1 MTALVLFE
9 AVVILLL
16 SVLVVGLLR
25 SHAQILRALHDLGVN
40 MEDGAPEPSRRTFR
54 AGNRGDA
61 ARARAAESGVVPAG
75 APASERIG
83 AADLALPTD
92 GPLGDAHDVLGTSPL
107 GDGVAISLRGST
119 DRVLLAFLTSG
130 CQSCLGFW
138 QAFEDAENRLVAGPG
153 SRLVALTKGSDQ
165 ESPAAVAAL
174 VGVDFETVMSTEAFD
189 DYSVPIAPYF
199 VLIDSGRV
207 IGEGAAASFDQLRSL
222 MSKALTDAGFGMGS
236 RRSRRDMLR
245 GRRQPTVDEALE
257 AAGIGPGHPSL
268 HSDPS
273 PEATDGTPGGRG
285 A

>member
-1 MTALVLFE
+1 MPTTFWERPPSATVW
-9 AVVILLL
+9 
-16 SVLVVGLLR
+16 R
-25 SHAQILRALHDLGVN
+25 SRC
-40 MEDGAPEPSRRTFR
+40 
-54 AGNRGDA
+54 AGQPTECSWRSSPPV
-61 ARARAAESGVVPAG
+61 ARAAS
-75 APASERIG
+75 
-83 AADLALPTD
+83 D
-92 GPLGDAHDVLGTSPL
+92 
-107 GDGVAISLRGST
+107 
-119 DRVLLAFLTSG
+119 
-130 CQSCLGFW
+130 FW
-138 QAFEDAENRLVAGPG
+138 QAFEDAENRRVAGPG
-153 SRLVALTKGSDQ
+153 SRLVVLTKGSDQ

-207 IGEGAAASFDQLRSL
+207 IGEGAAASFDQLQSL